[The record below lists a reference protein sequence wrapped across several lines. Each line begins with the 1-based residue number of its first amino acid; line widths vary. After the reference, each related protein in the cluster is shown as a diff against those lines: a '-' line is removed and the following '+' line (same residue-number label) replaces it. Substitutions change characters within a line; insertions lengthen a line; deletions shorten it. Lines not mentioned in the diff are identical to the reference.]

1 MTCQQRGVLFCK
13 PCTHFF
19 LPAIT
24 LFTPATIHK
33 EHRRFQNFSV
43 TFSEIIM
50 KKKKEFPQ
58 TVTPPSPLKKKKKC
72 GAIHGAFVLDQS
84 NTLCLLNVC
93 ECGPGDSSVPH
104 LSPTALSRDP
114 LPGPLCREEGRH
126 PRHLPALDSTP
137 AFEHFLHFN
146 GNLSEKAPAL
156 RSSHSHL

>member
-13 PCTHFF
+13 LCTHFF

-24 LFTPATIHK
+24 LFTLATTH
-33 EHRRFQNFSV
+33 EAHRSFRNFSV

-50 KKKKEFPQ
+50 KKKNFHKLLD
-58 TVTPPSPLKKKKKC
+58 PLPTKKKGKKC
-72 GAIHGAFVLDQS
+72 GAIRGAFVLDQS